1 MLGLKSLPVNHPLHQ
16 LYRIGAAVVGL
27 LLVVF
32 GALGLVRSGDILR
45 IPASTPFSVL
55 CLAAG
60 AILIGAAVA
69 GGNAAAEVN
78 AYVGALLIVVGMI
91 CLLTMHS
98 ADANFLEVSM
108 ADVAVLF
115 VAGIVM
121 LAAGFYG
128 RVGQDT
134 AHH

>member
-1 MLGLKSLPVNHPLHQ
+1 MLGLKSLPVNHPLHR
-16 LYRIGAAVVGL
+16 LYRVAAAVVGL
-27 LLVVF
+27 VLVVF
-32 GALGLVRSGDILR
+32 GALGLVLSGDILR
-45 IPASTPFSVL
+45 IPANTPFSVL
-55 CLAAG
+55 CLVAG
-60 AILIGAAVA
+60 VILVGAAFA
-69 GGNAAAEVN
+69 GGNVAAEIN
-78 AYVGALLIVVGMI
+78 AYGGALLILIGMI

-115 VAGIVM
+115 VAGMVM